1 MRPVWCSRSAPGSHG
16 RDEHRDACAS
26 LGGLQGP
33 RARHLDAGPRHHPPG
48 PGPRRR
54 RRGPR
59 GRAGGAPAPRLRRRG
74 RWGAAGLDRSHLSRW
89 ESERCDHPAPLAVL
103 WSRALVSD
111 EAFEALVAQARADRA
126 AQGAPA
132 DAAAPEDALVVL
144 LRRVSAVVGDG
155 AVALRDG
162 RLDPAELR
170 ALRPQVQDVGRA
182 AARLLRAVDHV
193 LGAADTAKVVH
204 LRGVR

>member
-1 MRPVWCSRSAPGSHG
+1 MTSGVTARPWEACKALARSTWT
-16 RDEHRDACAS
+16 
-26 LGGLQGP
+26 
-33 RARHLDAGPRHHPPG
+33 RARATTHPALD
-48 PGPRRR
+48 
-54 RRGPR
+54 
-59 GRAGGAPAPRLRRRG
+59 RAAESV
-74 RWGAAGLDRSHLSRW
+74 GLDRSHLSRW

-126 AQGAPA
+126 AQSATA
-132 DAAAPEDALVVL
+132 DAVAPEDALVVL

-182 AARLLRAVDHV
+182 AARLLRVVDHV
-193 LGAADTAKVVH
+193 LGAADTAKVVP